1 MIKARIVDAIS
12 QRTGIEKTI
21 VKVTVEALMESI
33 IKSLSNG
40 EDVFLRG
47 FGSFI
52 VKKRAEKN
60 FHAAPGKWILIP
72 EHNEPYFK
80 PCDEFKKLVKSNIK

>member
-1 MIKARIVDAIS
+1 MIKAQIVDTIS
-12 QRTGIEKTI
+12 QKTGIEKNV
-21 VKVTVEALMESI
+21 VKVTVDTLMESI
-33 IKSLSNG
+33 VISLSHG

-52 VKKRAEKN
+52 VKKKAEKN

-80 PCDEFKKLVKSNIK
+80 PCDEFKEMVKANVK

>member
-1 MIKARIVDAIS
+1 MVKAQIVDTIS
-12 QRTGIEKTI
+12 QSTGIEKTV

-33 IKSLSNG
+33 INSLSNG
-40 EDVFLRG
+40 ENVFLRG
-47 FGSFI
+47 FGSFV
-52 VKKRAEKN
+52 VKKKAKKN

-80 PCDEFKKLVKSNIK
+80 PCNDFKDMLKANVK